1 MKKTRGSRPVQKFS
15 KERLTLDQA
24 ITPEQALAFVHE
36 FQQLMAG
43 DEGPRKL
50 ISLRVPERLLEQFR
64 AKAERQ
70 GVRYQTQLIA
80 LIRQW
85 LRCPPPFT

>member
-15 KERLTLDQA
+15 EERLTLDQN

-36 FQQLMAG
+36 FQRLVAG

-50 ISLRVPERLLEQFR
+50 ISLRVPERLLQQFR
-64 AKAERQ
+64 AQAERR
-70 GVRYQTQLIA
+70 GVPYQTQLVA
-80 LIRQW
+80 LMRDW